1 MFDFDENS
9 NSKNHTHT
17 CKLEETKNVIQ
28 LNQTVRVMDI
38 FLVDVSVRLTQAKN
52 LIISFKRCILNL
64 N

>member
-1 MFDFDENS
+1 MFDFNEYT

-38 FLVDVSVRLTQAKN
+38 IFLVDVSVRLTQAKN
-52 LIISFKRCILNL
+52 LITTC
-64 N
+64 